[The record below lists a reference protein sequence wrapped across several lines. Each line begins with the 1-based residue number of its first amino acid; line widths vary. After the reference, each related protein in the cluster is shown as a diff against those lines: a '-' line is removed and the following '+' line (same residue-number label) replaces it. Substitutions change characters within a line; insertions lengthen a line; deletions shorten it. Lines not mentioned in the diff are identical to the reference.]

1 MKSTIKINIQELKNT
16 LDFLND
22 KVQDCYKRET
32 TALVNQLKD
41 ELDDAYYNYIKS
53 ILKKGDK

>member
-22 KVQDCYKRET
+22 KVEDCYKRET

-41 ELDDAYYNYIKS
+41 ELNDAFYENIKS
-53 ILKKGDK
+53 MLKKGDK

>member
-1 MKSTIKINIQELKNT
+1 MKSTIKINIQELKET

-22 KVQDCYKRET
+22 KVENCYKRET
-32 TALVNQLKD
+32 TALVNKLK
-41 ELDDAYYNYIKS
+41 EEIDDAYYNYIKS